1 MLNWKELEDSLRR
14 IGVETCGGTI
24 VNFGLEEALRR
35 FGIEKPD
42 RIENFEFFYNG
53 YPLGYHRATER
64 YVVFFTG
71 WVVDTTHNH
80 KYSPC
85 NKPYICGNEV
95 GTINVGIDNFNT
107 MSIEDVVNFVSTA
120 KNLLQMAY
128 PFVDVMKQ
136 TKDHGVMRSERFI
149 VFEGVDNS
157 GKTTVSKEIQKMMP
171 WFTWTKEPVFSTE
184 QADRL
189 NSDEYKGKDAK
200 REVLFLESRLSQQ
213 NLYKENPCL
222 LDRYLWTGLAYAK
235 AFSPS
240 IYSFAEALYTN
251 HNIFKKPDL
260 YIFMDTPLESCY
272 DREPAL
278 KKEPGRLER
287 IRQAYRDTEHLIDTP
302 IEYIDGSKS
311 LAECIDEVKTVIVN
325 HFPDQ
330 VVVK

>member
-1 MLNWKELEDSLRR
+1 MYRENWNEFLDSLRS
-14 IGVETCGGTI
+14 IGVETYADRIG
-24 VNFGLEEALRR
+24 NFGFL
-35 FGIEKPD
+35 
-42 RIENFEFFYNG
+42 YNG
-53 YPLGYHRATER
+53 YPLGYHYCTEK
-64 YVVFFTG
+64 YVVFFSG
-71 WVVDTTHNH
+71 WVVTTTHNH

-85 NKPYICGNEV
+85 NTPCISGNEV

-107 MSIEDVVNFVSTA
+107 MAIEDAVNFVSTA
-120 KNLLQMAY
+120 KSLLQMAY

-136 TKDHGVMRSERFI
+136 TKDHGMIRSDRFI

-311 LAECIDEVKTVIVN
+311 LVECIDAVKTVIVN

>member
-1 MLNWKELEDSLRR
+1 MIKDEWEKLVEALKN
-14 IGVETCGGTI
+14 IGVKTYGTLDG
-24 VNFGLEEALRR
+24 NFCFRY
-35 FGIEKPD
+35 
-42 RIENFEFFYNG
+42 NEF
-53 YPLGYHRATER
+53 PLGLNYNVHNAVSFYTR
-64 YVVFFTG
+64 
-71 WVVDTTHNH
+71 WHVD
-80 KYSPC
+80 YYLSL
-85 NKPYICGNEV
+85 GNRQFIQGV
-95 GTINVGIDNFNT
+95 NTSTINVSNDNFYA
-107 MSIEDVVNFVSTA
+107 MSIEDAVNYVTA
-120 KNLLQMAY
+120 AKQLLQKSY
-128 PFVDVMKQ
+128 PIVNSVHQDCMNGIIRQ
-136 TKDHGVMRSERFI
+136 RRFI

-157 GKTTVSKEIQKMMP
+157 GKTTVSKEIQKLMP

-213 NLYKENPCL
+213 NLYNKKPCL
-222 LDRYLWTGLAYAK
+222 LDRYLWTGVAYAK

-311 LAECIDEVKTVIVN
+311 LAECINAVKTVIVN

-330 VVVK
+330 IPIV

>member
-1 MLNWKELEDSLRR
+1 MQS
-14 IGVETCGGTI
+14 
-24 VNFGLEEALRR
+24 
-35 FGIEKPD
+35 
-42 RIENFEFFYNG
+42 
-53 YPLGYHRATER
+53 
-64 YVVFFTG
+64 
-71 WVVDTTHNH
+71 
-80 KYSPC
+80 
-85 NKPYICGNEV
+85 
-95 GTINVGIDNFNT
+95 
-107 MSIEDVVNFVSTA
+107 
-120 KNLLQMAY
+120 
-128 PFVDVMKQ
+128 
-136 TKDHGVMRSERFI
+136 RFI

-157 GKTTVSKEIQKMMP
+157 GKTTLSKSLQKIMP

-189 NSDEYKGKDAK
+189 NSPEFKGQDAK

-213 NLYKENPCL
+213 SLYNEKPCL

-240 IYSFAEALYTN
+240 IYNFAEALYTN

-260 YIFMDTPLESCY
+260 YIFMETPLEKCY

-287 IRQAYRDTEHLIDTP
+287 IRQAYRDTESLIDSP

-311 LAECIDEVKTVIVN
+311 LEECIETTKQAIIK

-330 VVVK
+330 APFVG